1 MINKLTLQSIINK
14 YYLGLNESVKW
25 VINNNTLEIN
35 FMTPTKDVI
44 GSVVCNDF
52 QVEDANLAI
61 YDTKKLQNLISICN
75 GDLLLE
81 LEKTN
86 KVFTKLKISDMNF
99 NLNYALSDP
108 LLIDKVGTVNVP
120 DWVVEL
126 TLTSEDIENIIK
138 AKSALA
144 GVDNMLVTT
153 TQDLDGQDVVEFVF
167 GDESGHN
174 NKITYQIQGD
184 IREQDMKLPFNSDML
199 KTILQANKDMEGGS
213 LYLSTMGL
221 MKLEFD
227 SNSIASEYFMV
238 RRAETE
244 F

>member
-1 MINKLTLQSIINK
+1 MINKSTIQSVINK

-25 VINNNTLEIN
+25 NVRDNNLEID

-44 GSVVCNDF
+44 GSVSCENF
-52 QVEDANLAI
+52 QLEDSKLAI
-61 YDTKKLQNLISICN
+61 YDTKKLSNLISICN

-108 LLIDKVGTVNVP
+108 LLIDKVGTVNIP

-126 TLTSEDIENIIK
+126 DLTPEDIDNIIK

-144 GVDNMLVTT
+144 QIDNMLVTT
-153 TQDLDGQDVVEFVF
+153 TTNLDGESVVEFVF

-174 NKITYQIQGD
+174 NKITYQILGD
-184 IREQDMKLPFNSDML
+184 IKELNMKLPFNSDIL
-199 KTILQANKDMEGGS
+199 KTILHANKDMDGGK

-221 MKLEFD
+221 MRLQFTNEGISSD
-227 SNSIASEYFMV
+227 YFMV
-238 RRAETE
+238 RRAETS

>member
-1 MINKLTLQSIINK
+1 MINKAVVQSVINK

-25 VINNNTLEIN
+25 VVNDNMLNID

-44 GSVVCNDF
+44 GSVTCNDF
-52 QVEDANLAI
+52 ELENSQLAI
-61 YDTKKLQNLISICN
+61 YDTKKLSNLISICN

-86 KVFTKLKISDMNF
+86 KVFTKLNISDMNF
-99 NLNYALSDP
+99 NLTYVLSDP
-108 LLIDKVGTVNVP
+108 LLISKVGTVNTP
-120 DWVVEL
+120 EWVVEL
-126 TLTSEDIENIIK
+126 DLTSEDIDNLIR

-144 GVDNMLVTT
+144 QIDNMLVTT
-153 TQDLDGQDVVEFVF
+153 TQDLDGEDVCEFVF

-184 IREQDMKLPFNSDML
+184 IKQPDLKIPFNSDMF
-199 KTILQANKDMEGGS
+199 KTILQANKDMDGGT
-213 LYLSTMGL
+213 LYLSSMGL
-221 MKLEFD
+221 MKLEF
-227 SNSIASEYFMV
+227 NSDDIASEYFMV
-238 RRAETE
+238 RKAETS

>member
-1 MINKLTLQSIINK
+1 MINKLTLQSVINK

-25 VINNNTLEIN
+25 SITNNNLEIS

-44 GSVVCNDF
+44 GNVICGGFELENAS
-52 QVEDANLAI
+52 LAI
-61 YDTKKLQNLISICN
+61 YDTKKLQSLISICN

-126 TLTSEDIENIIK
+126 DLTPEDIENIIK

-144 GVDNMLVTT
+144 QIDNMLVTT
-153 TQDLDGQDVVEFVF
+153 TQDLDGNDVVEFIF

-174 NKITYQIQGD
+174 NKITYQIAGN
-184 IREQDMKLPFNSDML
+184 IKEQNMKLPFNSDML
-199 KTILQANKDMEGGS
+199 KTILQANKDMDGGK

-221 MKLEFD
+221 MRLEF
-227 SNSIASEYFMV
+227 SNNGISSEYFMV